1 MSKFRDVKTLQ
12 KFASIHASIYNH
24 FNFDR
29 HLNGRETFK
38 QNRSAAVAEN
48 KNYGPKIV
56 FKFFGIGKKDAN
68 GRQVRV
74 EHRGRF
80 LRISR
85 TGLVAIRHSVKV
97 GCVNLTVNTRRGF
110 RASTKIAKGTHV
122 ALQNWSFRLI
132 GRYGKGPANINL
144 SKSGVSASYKN
155 KLGSFNFFKPNYS
168 SFKFAGIQLRGK
180 NAAHLQIIYIIICG
194 LNLIIQ
200 LFVYVLKKIICFPV
214 RIIFYFI
221 K

>member
-1 MSKFRDVKTLQ
+1 
-12 KFASIHASIYNH
+12 
-24 FNFDR
+24 
-29 HLNGRETFK
+29 
-38 QNRSAAVAEN
+38 
-48 KNYGPKIV
+48 V

-110 RASTKIAKGTHV
+110 RASTKIVKGARV
-122 ALQNWSFRLI
+122 ALQNGSFRLI
-132 GRYGKGPANINL
+132 GRFGKGPTKINL

-155 KLGSFNFFKPNYS
+155 KYGSFNFLKPNYS
-168 SFKFAGIQLRGK
+168 SFKFFGIQLRGK
-180 NAAHLQIIYIIICG
+180 NAATLQIIYIIIYG
-194 LNLIIQ
+194 INFLIR
-200 LFVYVLKKIICFPV
+200 LFVCALKNIIYFPV
-214 RIIFYFI
+214 RIILYI
-221 K
+221 VK

>member
-1 MSKFRDVKTLQ
+1 L
-12 KFASIHASIYNH
+12 
-24 FNFDR
+24 
-29 HLNGRETFK
+29 L
-38 QNRSAAVAEN
+38 
-48 KNYGPKIV
+48 
-56 FKFFGIGKKDAN
+56 KFFGVGKKDAD

-85 TGLVAIRHSVKV
+85 TGLLAIRHSVKV

-110 RASTKIAKGTHV
+110 RASTKIAKGTRV
-122 ALQNWSFRLI
+122 ALQNGSFRLI
-132 GRYGKGPANINL
+132 GRYGKGPAKINL

-155 KLGSFNFFKPNYS
+155 KFGSFNFLKPNYS

-180 NAAHLQIIYIIICG
+180 KAAFLQIFYIIIYG
-194 LNLIIQ
+194 INILIQ
-200 LFVYVLKKIICFPV
+200 LFIHVLKTVIYFPA
-214 RIIFYFI
+214 RIILYFI